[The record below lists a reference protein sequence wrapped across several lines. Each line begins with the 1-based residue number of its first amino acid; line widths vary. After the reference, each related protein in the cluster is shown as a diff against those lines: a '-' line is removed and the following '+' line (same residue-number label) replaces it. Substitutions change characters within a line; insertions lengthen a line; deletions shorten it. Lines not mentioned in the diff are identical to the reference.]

1 MSFHEYKQDISQVT
15 WSYPATSRLLF
26 DAGAMYYKWDFF
38 ADPNTG
44 VNSSDIAL
52 VELANGLTFNARAF
66 SNTVFPGR
74 SYGALYEDQYNGRFA
89 VSYVTGSH
97 NFKTGLF
104 WMYASTDHETNTNG
118 DVLYTLLNGVP
129 NSITQFATPGVNGA
143 RAVNTAWYAQDQW
156 KPARQLTLNLG
167 VRLDMLNGW
176 SPEMD
181 APAGRWVGARHYPRT
196 DDLPNFKD
204 LSPRLGF
211 AYDLFDNGKTA
222 LKASLGRYVSIGSTS
237 LAAANSPSQTEVFAT
252 TRTWND
258 LNRDWTSQESE
269 LGLSSNRAFGT
280 QLIRTRLA
288 DDVRK
293 GFGNRE
299 YNWQASAV
307 IEHELR
313 PGLAFDAGYFR
324 TWYGNLTV
332 TDNVAVT
339 PADFQEFC
347 VTGPSDSRLPGGGE
361 RICGLY
367 DVVPSRFGQVDN
379 LIIQADR
386 SEVYNGIDV
395 NMRGRFPNGAQVAG
409 GVSTGQTVTDN
420 CNAAVDS
427 PEALRFCKQ
436 TLPFA
441 AQTNFRIYGV
451 YPLPA
456 DFSVSATFQDLP
468 GIDVS
473 ADHVL
478 TNAMIAPSLGRD
490 QAAGARATRTVQLIE
505 PFTMREDRRRQ
516 LDLRL
521 SRAFQIKGARVL
533 GTFEV
538 FNALNANSVLRLTT
552 RYGAAWLRP
561 NEIVVGRLLKIGTQI
576 TF

>member
-1 MSFHEYKQDISQVT
+1 V
-15 WSYPATSRLLF
+15 
-26 DAGAMYYKWDFF
+26 
-38 ADPNTG
+38 NT
-44 VNSSDIAL
+44 SDIAL
-52 VELANGLTFNARAF
+52 EELANGLTFNARAF
-66 SNTVFPGR
+66 ANTVFPGR

-89 VSYVTGSH
+89 MSYVTGSH

-104 WMYASTDHETNTNG
+104 WMYATTDHETNTNG

-129 NSITQFATPGVNGA
+129 SSITQFATPGVNGA
-143 RAVNTAWYAQDQW
+143 RGVNTALYAQDQW
-156 KPARQLTLNLG
+156 KPTQQLTLNLG
-167 VRLDMLNGW
+167 VRLDYLRGW

-181 APAGRWVGARHYPRT
+181 APAGRWVPARHYPRT

-211 AYDLFDNGKTA
+211 AYDLFDNSKTA
-222 LKASLGRYVSIGSTS
+222 VKASLGRYVSIGSTA

-258 LNRDWTSQESE
+258 ANGDWEPQAGE
-269 LGLSSNRAFGT
+269 LGPLSNAAFGT

-288 DDVRK
+288 DEVRK

-313 PGLAFDAGYFR
+313 PGFAFDVGYFR

-347 VTGPSDSRLPGGGE
+347 VTGPVDSRLADASGA

-367 DVVPSRFGQVDN
+367 DVVPSKFGQVNN
-379 LIIQADR
+379 LITQVDK
-386 SEVYNGIDV
+386 SEVYNGVDV
-395 NMRGRFPNGAQVAG
+395 NVRGRFPNGAQLAG
-409 GVSTGQTVTDN
+409 GASTGQTVIDN
-420 CNAAVDS
+420 CSAAVDS
-427 PEALRFCKQ
+427 PEALRFCRQ

-441 AQTNFRIYGV
+441 GQTNFRVYGV

-468 GIDVS
+468 GIDIS
-473 ADHVL
+473 ADQVL
-478 TNAMIAPSLGRD
+478 TNAVIAPSLGRD
-490 QAAGARATRTVQLIE
+490 LAAGARATRTVQLIE
-505 PFTMREDRRRQ
+505 PFAMREDRRRQ
-516 LDLRL
+516 LDVRL
-521 SRAFQIKGARVL
+521 SRAFRVAGARVL

-561 NEIVVGRLLKIGTQI
+561 NEIVVGRLLKVGTQI